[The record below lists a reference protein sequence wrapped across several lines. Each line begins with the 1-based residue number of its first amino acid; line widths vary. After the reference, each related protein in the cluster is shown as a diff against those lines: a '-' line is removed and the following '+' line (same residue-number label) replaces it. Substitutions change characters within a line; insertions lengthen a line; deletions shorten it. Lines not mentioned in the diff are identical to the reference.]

1 MDSQDVEPQL
11 GAEPFSCPHCNAVA
25 HQDWFSVFLKPESA
39 TDAVVLTPEAAITL
53 TERDD
58 DDDRQRGEQL
68 LERLKKN
75 DLTYHY
81 EKYPQNVKVK
91 MVNLHL
97 SSCYNCNGFS
107 VWVRD
112 RLVFPFRV
120 AERPDLV
127 ATDFEEAATIL
138 DKSPRGA
145 AALIY
150 LCIQT
155 LMPLVKENGR
165 HLDDEIA
172 SLLSKGLQV
181 EIEEA
186 MDALRT
192 LGNNGAHSGQIDLK
206 EDKATTTRIVALLK
220 MIVERRTLKNRDQ
233 N

>member
-1 MDSQDVEPQL
+1 MASQDVEPQL
-11 GAEPFSCPHCNAVA
+11 GADSFSCPHCNAVA
-25 HQDWFSVFLKPESA
+25 HQDWFSIFLKPENA

-58 DDDRQRGEQL
+58 DDDRQRGEQF

-97 SSCYNCNGFS
+97 SSCYNCSGFS

-112 RLVFPFRV
+112 RLVCPFRV

-127 ATDFEEAATIL
+127 AEDFEEAATIL

-145 AALIY
+145 AALIH
-150 LCIQT
+150 LSIQT
-155 LMPLVKENGR
+155 LMQEKGKQ
-165 HLDDEIA
+165 LDDEVA
-172 SLLSKGLQV
+172 SLISKGLQV
-181 EIEEA
+181 EIQEA
-186 MDALRT
+186 MDALQV
-192 LGNNGAHSGQIDLK
+192 LGNGPHSGQIDLK
-206 EDKATTTRIVALLK
+206 EDKATTTRIFALLK

>member
-1 MDSQDVEPQL
+1 MSSHDVEPQL
-11 GAEPFSCPHCNAVA
+11 GAESFSCPHCNAVA
-25 HQDWFSVFLKPESA
+25 HQDWFSIFLKPENA

-58 DDDRQRGEQL
+58 DDDRQRGEQF

-127 ATDFEEAATIL
+127 AEDFEEAATIL

-145 AALIY
+145 AALIH
-150 LCIQT
+150 LSIQT
-155 LMPLVKENGR
+155 LMQENGKQ
-165 HLDDEIA
+165 LDDEIA
-172 SLLSKGLQV
+172 SLISKGLQV
-181 EIEEA
+181 EIQDA
-186 MDALRT
+186 MDVLQE
-192 LGNNGAHSGQIDLK
+192 LGNNWVHSGQIDSK
-206 EDKATTTRIVALLK
+206 EDKATATRIFALLK

>member
-1 MDSQDVEPQL
+1 MSSQDVEPQL
-11 GAEPFSCPHCNAVA
+11 GAELFSCPHCNAVA
-25 HQDWFSVFLKPESA
+25 HQDWFSIFLKPENG

-58 DDDRQRGEQL
+58 DDDRQRGEQF

-75 DLTYHY
+75 DVTYHY

-107 VWVRD
+107 VWARD

-127 ATDFEEAATIL
+127 AEDFEEAATIL

-145 AALIY
+145 AALIH
-150 LCIQT
+150 LSIQT
-155 LMPLVKENGR
+155 LLQENGKQP
-165 HLDDEIA
+165 DDQIA
-172 SLLSKGLQV
+172 SLISKGLQV
-181 EIEEA
+181 EIQEA
-186 MDALRT
+186 MDVLQE
-192 LGNNGAHSGQIDLK
+192 LGNNGLHSGQIDLK
-206 EDKATTTRIVALLK
+206 EDKATATRIFALLK
-220 MIVERRTLKNRDQ
+220 MIVERRTLKDRDQ

>member
-1 MDSQDVEPQL
+1 MSSQDVEPQL
-11 GAEPFSCPHCNAVA
+11 GAESFSCPHCNAVA
-25 HQDWFSVFLKPESA
+25 HQDWFSIFLKPENA

-58 DDDRQRGEQL
+58 DDDDRQRREQF

-127 ATDFEEAATIL
+127 AEDFEEAATIL

-145 AALIY
+145 AALIH
-150 LCIQT
+150 LSIQT
-155 LMPLVKENGR
+155 LMQEKGKQ
-165 HLDDEIA
+165 LDDEIA
-172 SLLSKGLQV
+172 SLISKGLQV
-181 EIEEA
+181 EIQEA
-186 MDALRT
+186 MDALQV
-192 LGNNGAHSGQIDLK
+192 LGNNGGHSGQTDLK
-206 EDKATTTRIVALLK
+206 EDKATATRIFALLK

>member
-1 MDSQDVEPQL
+1 MSSQDVEPQL
-11 GAEPFSCPHCNAVA
+11 GAESFSCPHCNAVA
-25 HQDWFSVFLKPESA
+25 HQDWFSIFLKPENA

-53 TERDD
+53 TERDED
-58 DDDRQRGEQL
+58 DDDRQRREQF

-112 RLVFPFRV
+112 RPVFPFRV

-127 ATDFEEAATIL
+127 AEDFEEAATIL

-145 AALIY
+145 AALIH
-150 LCIQT
+150 LSIQT
-155 LMPLVKENGR
+155 LMQETGK
-165 HLDDEIA
+165 HLDDKIA
-172 SLLSKGLQV
+172 SLVSKGLEV
-181 EIEEA
+181 ELQESME
-186 MDALRT
+186 ALRA
-192 LGNNGAHSGQIDLK
+192 LGNNGVHSGDIDLK
-206 EDKATTTRIVALLK
+206 EDKATATRIFALLK
-220 MIVERRTLKNRDQ
+220 MIVERRRLKNGD
-233 N
+233 